1 LVVISLCLASFY
13 FGFCLTFL
21 SNVQPTTMVTY
32 FGPSAGD
39 SGVLGGLIGGMPI
52 GAAFGALAAPF
63 FMRILTR
70 K

>member
-1 LVVISLCLASFY
+1 
-13 FGFCLTFL
+13 
-21 SNVQPTTMVTY
+21 MVTY